1 MKFKIFIL
9 ISILVLGVVAW
20 VTWPTDKLKIIFCD
34 VGQGDG
40 ALVIQNSFQM
50 VIDTGPE
57 NKKML
62 NCLENHMPFWDK
74 KIEALIISHYD
85 LDHIGG
91 LKEIEKYYQVEQKF
105 SSVNLVK
112 NDVVSS
118 GEILFEVLSP
128 DQDWGDDNANSIV
141 GVLGYK
147 DKKILFTGDAT
158 NEVEQKMVWRNS
170 LGKVDILKVSHHGSN
185 TGTSEE
191 LLSETWPGEA
201 IISVGKNNQFGHPTT
216 EVLERLEKYKAVIWR
231 TDLQGER
238 VVEW

>member
-9 ISILVLGVVAW
+9 ISILVLGAVAW
-20 VTWPTDKLKIIFCD
+20 ATWPTDKLKIIFCD

-40 ALVIQNSFQM
+40 ALVMQNSFQM

-91 LKEIEKYYQVEQKF
+91 LKEMEKYYQVEQKF

-112 NDVVSS
+112 NDVVSN
-118 GEILFEVLSP
+118 GRIEFEVLSP
-128 DQDWGDDNANSIV
+128 DQDWGDDNKNSLV
-141 GVLGYK
+141 GILRYK
-147 DKKILFTGDAT
+147 DKNILFTGDADS
-158 NEVEQKMVWRNS
+158 EVEQKMVWRNE
-170 LGKVDILKVSHHGSN
+170 LMTMDILKVSHHGSN

-191 LLSETWPGEA
+191 LLNELRPKEA
-201 IISVGKNNQFGHPTT
+201 IISVGKNNSFGHPTR
-216 EVLERLEKYKAVIWR
+216 EVLERLEKYGSVIWR

-238 VVEW
+238 VIEW